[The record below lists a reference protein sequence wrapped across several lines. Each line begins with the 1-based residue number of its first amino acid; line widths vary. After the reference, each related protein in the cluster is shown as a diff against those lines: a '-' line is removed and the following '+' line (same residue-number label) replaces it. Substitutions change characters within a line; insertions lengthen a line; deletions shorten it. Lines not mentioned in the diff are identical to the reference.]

1 MLLTGEETVT
11 MAEALILEFDGV
23 GQKEYEA
30 VNKELGIDMTAGTGN
45 WPPGLLM
52 HAAGVADDGS
62 FVVTEVWE
70 SRAAQERFMSERLGQ
85 ALGKGGVTSPPKA
98 KWARLLA
105 HHHPSSS

>member
-1 MLLTGEETVT
+1 MP
-11 MAEALILEFDGV
+11 EALILEFEGV

-30 VNKELGIDMTAGTGN
+30 VNKELGIDMTSGQGN

-70 SRAAQERFMSERLGQ
+70 SRAAQEKFMSERLGA
-85 ALGKGGVTSPPKA
+85 ALGKGGITSPPKS

-105 HHHPSSS
+105 HHRPGSS